1 MQTNNPEK
9 LLKLKK
15 GDLVNATFSDIE
27 GNVIEANGRL
37 EQISKVSIALIDAD
51 TGQVREYEL
60 WRMLSLVCMERDIS
74 FLREGDIMS
83 DLERVAYSL
92 DSRLPRDGQGKK
104 RRKHD
109 KHHDS
114 VG

>member
-1 MQTNNPEK
+1 MQTTNLEK

-15 GDLVNATFSDIE
+15 GDMVNATFSDIE

-37 EQISKVSIALIDAD
+37 EQISKASISLVDSEM
-51 TGQVREYEL
+51 GQVREYEL

-83 DLERVAYSL
+83 DLERVASSL
-92 DSRLPRDGQGKK
+92 DSRLQRGGHSTQKK
-104 RRKHD
+104 NTRRNRR
-109 KHHDS
+109 
-114 VG
+114 

>member
-1 MQTNNPEK
+1 MQTTNLEK

-15 GDLVNATFSDIE
+15 GDMVNATFSDIE

-37 EQISKVSIALIDAD
+37 EQMNKASISLAD
-51 TGQVREYEL
+51 LETGQVMEYEL

-83 DLERVAYSL
+83 DLERVASSL
-92 DSRLPRDGQGKK
+92 DSRLQRGWRSTQKK
-104 RRKHD
+104 NTRRNRR
-109 KHHDS
+109 
-114 VG
+114 